1 MKIEFENK
9 IYTDKKQALTEFAF
23 CHYPITLTIDGN
35 QMTFDWFSQL
45 EEYIL
50 TH

>member
-23 CHYPITLTIDGN
+23 CQYPLTLTIDGK
-35 QMTFDWFSQL
+35 QMTFDWFSDL
-45 EEYIL
+45 EKCVL
-50 TH
+50 SH